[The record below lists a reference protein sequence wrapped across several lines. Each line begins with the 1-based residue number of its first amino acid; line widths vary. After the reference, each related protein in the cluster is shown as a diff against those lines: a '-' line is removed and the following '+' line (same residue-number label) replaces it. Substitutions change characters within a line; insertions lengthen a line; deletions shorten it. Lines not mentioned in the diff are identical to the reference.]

1 MEQNIV
7 ITGASRGIGEKISNY
22 LSTLDNNKVINISR
36 RKNKN
41 PKITNL
47 ICDISNYNNV
57 KRIFKK
63 LKKID
68 VLINNA
74 GLTKFSKNPIDT
86 FDKIIQTNLN
96 SYYYCSHEAIS
107 FLRKSSNPSIINI
120 SSINAYQ
127 AFPNNPGYVSSK
139 GAVLS
144 LTKALALDYGKYN
157 VKVNSISPGYI
168 NEGMSKMSF
177 KDKKKRQERLNR
189 MIIKR
194 WGNPKDLYG
203 AIDFLI
209 SDKSNYITGQDLV
222 IDGGWLSKGL

>member
-1 MEQNIV
+1 M
-7 ITGASRGIGEKISNY
+7 
-22 LSTLDNNKVINISR
+22 
-36 RKNKN
+36 
-41 PKITNL
+41 
-47 ICDISNYNNV
+47 
-57 KRIFKK
+57 
-63 LKKID
+63 
-68 VLINNA
+68 
-74 GLTKFSKNPIDT
+74 
-86 FDKIIQTNLN
+86 
-96 SYYYCSHEAIS
+96 
-107 FLRKSSNPSIINI
+107 
-120 SSINAYQ
+120 
-127 AFPNNPGYVSSK
+127 SSK

>member
-1 MEQNIV
+1 M
-7 ITGASRGIGEKISNY
+7 
-22 LSTLDNNKVINISR
+22 
-36 RKNKN
+36 
-41 PKITNL
+41 